1 MALQRKLRK
10 KSLRRPKKKDTILER
25 QVAMSHASYNGT
37 VSVTLIKSLIGKTVK
52 QKACIQAL
60 GLRKIGHTKQ
70 YDYNNKCLAGM
81 IDKVSF
87 MLDISEVEEI
97 IQ

>member
-1 MALQRKLRK
+1 MAFQRKLRK
-10 KSLRRPKKKDTILER
+10 KHLRRSKKKETARKAE
-25 QVAMSHASYNGT
+25 VAMSHASYNGT
-37 VSVTLIKSLIGKTVK
+37 VSVTLIKSLIGKTAK
-52 QKACIQAL
+52 QEAIIKAL

-87 MLDISEVEEI
+87 MLEISEVEEI
-97 IQ
+97 